1 LLKEERDS
9 LRLEKKEI
17 RDQHKKDVESL
28 NHEREDFMN
37 KMERERSEWFNRIQ
51 KEHSDFLLGIEM
63 QKRELESSIDKRR
76 EEIESY
82 LRDKEKAFELEKK
95 SELQHIASLREKA
108 EKELEQVTLEMKKL
122 DAERMEINLDR
133 ERRDGEWA
141 MLNKSIE
148 ELKGQTQKLEK
159 QRQLLRGE
167 REEIYVQIEQLKKLD
182 NLKLALDDMEME
194 EMQLSNMESSRQKI
208 STIRRLKQQTT
219 VQDTD
224 LASYGKVDA
233 ASNVGGLNSPTPK
246 TSVASPPNSARFSW
260 IKRCTELVF
269 KNSPEKPSSRSEESG
284 MSGHEDTSLTAGK
297 LDSSN
302 GYCGKKLKSVQI
314 FDKSQPIRYAYGEP
328 KVILEV
334 PLKGDI
340 SKESC
345 GVEYDI
351 MEVANER
358 LTFPISDLAPQA
370 ERKRRVDNSSLDNS
384 VDSQHGKG
392 QSNKRRR
399 QEEIASAILPE
410 DTVNDRYNSLL
421 YCLLAYLL
429 A

>member
-1 LLKEERDS
+1 
-9 LRLEKKEI
+9 
-17 RDQHKKDVESL
+17 
-28 NHEREDFMN
+28 
-37 KMERERSEWFNRIQ
+37 
-51 KEHSDFLLGIEM
+51 
-63 QKRELESSIDKRR
+63 
-76 EEIESY
+76 
-82 LRDKEKAFELEKK
+82 
-95 SELQHIASLREKA
+95 
-108 EKELEQVTLEMKKL
+108 
-122 DAERMEINLDR
+122 
-133 ERRDGEWA
+133 
-141 MLNKSIE
+141 
-148 ELKGQTQKLEK
+148 
-159 QRQLLRGE
+159 
-167 REEIYVQIEQLKKLD
+167 
-182 NLKLALDDMEME
+182 
-194 EMQLSNMESSRQKI
+194 
-208 STIRRLKQQTT
+208 
-219 VQDTD
+219 
-224 LASYGKVDA
+224 
-233 ASNVGGLNSPTPK
+233 
-246 TSVASPPNSARFSW
+246 
-260 IKRCTELVF
+260 
-269 KNSPEKPSSRSEESG
+269 

-302 GYCGKKLKSVQI
+302 GYRGKKLKSVQI

-370 ERKRRVDNSSLDNS
+370 ERKRRVDNLSLDNS